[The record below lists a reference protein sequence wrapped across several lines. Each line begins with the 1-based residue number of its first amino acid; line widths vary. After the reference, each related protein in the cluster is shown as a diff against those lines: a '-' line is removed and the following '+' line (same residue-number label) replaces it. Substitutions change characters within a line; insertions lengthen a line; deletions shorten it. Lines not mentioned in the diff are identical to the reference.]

1 MKNFKLILIF
11 ILVVLLGVV
20 IIQNTQPV
28 QTKILLITIEM
39 PLILLL
45 LLTAALGFAL
55 GLLIALYRNIKDKSS

>member
-11 ILVVLLGVV
+11 IIVVLLGVV
-20 IIQNTQPV
+20 IIQNTQAV

-45 LLTAALGFAL
+45 LLTATLGFAL
-55 GLLIALYRNIKDKSS
+55 GLLIALYRNIKDKS